1 MSTMAPTVSQQKLRN
16 HPRWSSTRHCLGPSA
31 SSERSA
37 MHTIHTCTAVPT
49 KLPII
54 ASATFSRNACF
65 HRYSLCLCTTGKA
78 STFSRLTTHFHV
90 CTTANTI
97 PYPHT
102 CLVSVSIRS
111 FASTVS
117 PHIVSFESKHVWLSM
132 HVCDAPGKRCRTS
145 IAAIVA
151 GAPTT
156 AAHPTP
162 AKTKA
167 ASTTV
172 AFLLAFRP
180 LGGAARAARARA
192 VATGRTANSHAN
204 AVFAAQ
210 FRSST
215 CAKHP
220 HTKQEHAHAPIV
232 RHFRSSRSSM
242 SPMRL
247 AAVGKFARRCVVKT
261 STNRIGDGRRDVDGR
276 RAFDA
281 GACASFGH
289 EAASRRRILRGD
301 VSRRVASGGRSAAG
315 RIRRAQEQFHRHPVL
330 AAARRCVA
338 PASHA
343 CVRRMALLLGIAA
356 QAAGVRP
363 RQQQGGASAAR

>member
-102 CLVSVSIRS
+102 CLVS
-111 FASTVS
+111 
-117 PHIVSFESKHVWLSM
+117 
-132 HVCDAPGKRCRTS
+132 GKRCRTS